1 MTILKD
7 IKNNISVEIIPKYDE
22 AKSNL
27 KNSLYIFSYDVFITN
42 NSEYKIQIKRRSFII
57 TDAFFNIDYVEG
69 EGIVGQ
75 TPVLQPG
82 DIYNYA
88 SFCSLK
94 TSFGSMK
101 GYYTATDEF
110 GNSLKIII
118 PEFILAHPYS
128 IQ

>member
-1 MTILKD
+1 MTIFKD
-7 IKNNISVEIIPKYDE
+7 YKNNITVRVEPKYDE
-22 AKSNL
+22 LKSNP
-27 KNSLYIFSYDVFITN
+27 KKSLYIFSYDVFITN
-42 NSEYKIQIKRRSFII
+42 NSQYRIQIKRRSFII
-57 TDAFFNIDYVEG
+57 TDAFFNIEYVEG

-75 TPVLQPG
+75 TPILEPG
-82 DIYNYA
+82 GTYNYI
-88 SFCSLK
+88 SFCHLK

-118 PEFILAHPYS
+118 PEFVLAHPYS